1 MLNKVFDR
9 NLPVSRTTTLTRE
22 YAYTDTHRGLSW
34 KKISK
39 MPSDHP
45 QATEQITIP
54 IWKMLKRSWY
64 NLLEQAQPWTKQWY
78 NLLWELTCVGVAF
91 FRWLSPPLW
100 KVNGVSVRTPR
111 DPVFVTW
118 ENFNMLTYR
127 VFQRVAKE
135 TLVYIYFLWLLI
147 GLGIA
152 E

>member
-1 MLNKVFDR
+1 MNKVFDR

-22 YAYTDTHRGLSW
+22 YAHTHTHRSNSW

-39 MPSDHP
+39 MPSAHP
-45 QATEQITIP
+45 QATEQIIIP

-78 NLLWELTCVGVAF
+78 NLLWELTYVGVAF

-100 KVNGVSVRTPR
+100 KVNGVSVLTPR
-111 DPVFVTW
+111 DPVFITEKTSICSCTGCSREW
-118 ENFNMLTYR
+118 
-127 VFQRVAKE
+127 QRRFWSIS
-135 TLVYIYFLWLLI
+135 TSFGFLL